1 MNHMIQNLDEMKEI
15 LQTVL
20 EIREVLELPPGTQ
33 LLGGVKEYAA
43 QRKLLEVMVAQVAN
57 AVGAGTPVLPE
68 IQRLQ
73 AVEQKLKAAQAR
85 NKGLAADLDYMVKVE
100 ETLSASYLRIRNL
113 LKDWG
118 ALDTSHGPTEEE
130 VYRVTEDALQNLIDS
145 HARWKES
152 SQQQGEA
159 LARIKGIVSNH

>member
-33 LLGGVKEYAA
+33 LLDGVKEYASH
-43 QRKLLEVMVAQVAN
+43 RKFLEVMVAQVAN
-57 AVGAGTPVLPE
+57 AVGVGTPVLPE

-73 AVEQKLKAAQAR
+73 EVEQKLKAAQAR
-85 NKGLAADLDYMVKVE
+85 NKKLAADLDYMVKAE

-113 LKDWG
+113 LKGWS

-145 HARWKES
+145 HARWKAGA
-152 SQQQGEA
+152 QQYGEA
-159 LARIKGIVSNH
+159 LTRIKGIVRDH